1 MKSGNEQQKKREAR
15 KKRRVRNQVI
25 AYTVM
30 GILILALAAGIV
42 FGVNSLL
49 KGRRTAGQQEA
60 QQSRQ
65 EEDQPDTPSDARGN
79 GAHASGAS

>member
-1 MKSGNEQQKKREAR
+1 MKSGNEQQRKREAR

-49 KGRRTAGQQEA
+49 KGRRTAGGRPAGHAVGRPAGEA
-60 QQSRQ
+60 GY
-65 EEDQPDTPSDARGN
+65 DRGV
-79 GAHASGAS
+79 SGG